1 MDTQEFYTVKMDGQ
15 YFAQVGKDRVLRGY
29 EASFKLPDAS
39 NAMSVIVGKLLIP
52 YLRRKDPQCTGVY
65 THNIIEISYSG
76 KALDPND
83 IPVRWQ
89 SWTQLKEYCRYHKL
103 PIDTQDYGSLGLLR
117 EHIRLAMDEP
127 NHFKTVS
134 AKYQNTK
141 AADKALYDLNPDTD
155 DSVKVNIPVEPSQG
169 GESTEEV
176 VVKQEITKKKRPAR
190 YKKPTQKP
198 IPAEP
203 TEPNEPEDL
212 LS

>member
-1 MDTQEFYTVKMDGQ
+1 MGTQDFYTVKMEGQ
-15 YFAQVGKDRVLRGY
+15 YFAQVSKERVLRGY

-52 YLRRKDPQCTGVY
+52 YLRKRDPQCTGVY
-65 THNIIEISYSG
+65 THNITEISYSG

-89 SWTQLKEYCRYHKL
+89 SWAQLKEYCRYHKL

-117 EHIRLAMDEP
+117 DHIRLAMEEP
-127 NHFKTVS
+127 EYFKTVS
-134 AKYQNTK
+134 AKYQHKK
-141 AADKALYDLNPDTD
+141 AEEKALYALNPNTD
-155 DSVKVNIPVEPSQG
+155 DTVKVNIPVEPSQG

-176 VVKQEITKKKRPAR
+176 TIKQEITRKKRPSR
-190 YKKPTQKP
+190 KKPTVSKP
-198 IPAEP
+198 VEP
-203 TEPNEPEDL
+203 ETNEPEDL